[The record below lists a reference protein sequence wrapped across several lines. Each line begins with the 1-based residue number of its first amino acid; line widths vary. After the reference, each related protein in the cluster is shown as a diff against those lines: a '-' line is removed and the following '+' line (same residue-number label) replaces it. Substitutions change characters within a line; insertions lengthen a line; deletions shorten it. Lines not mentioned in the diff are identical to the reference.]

1 MHPQPEQ
8 RVIRT
13 KIIATLGPATSD
25 RQRLSELLDAGVDV
39 CRLNFSHGTLDDH
52 ARMLALV
59 RAVAGERGQPVA
71 VIGDLCGPK
80 IRLGTFPGGPAELRA
95 GQTVRIV
102 RGDAECSTERL
113 TVTYPT
119 FIDEVDVGHRVYI
132 DDGLVRL
139 VVTERR
145 GGELI
150 CQCTVGGAVSSRKG
164 VNLPDTPLSAPA
176 LTEKDH
182 VDLAWAVE
190 HELVYVALSFVRSA
204 EDLYEL
210 KRAIKQ
216 HGSDLPVV
224 IKIEKPEAL
233 DHLDELI
240 THADAV
246 LVARGDLGIET
257 DLCSVPLVQKDIV
270 ARCQTVGVPVIV
282 ATQMLQS
289 MVASPL
295 PTRAEVS
302 DVANAIFDR
311 TDAVMLSGETAV
323 GQYPVPAVEMMN
335 KIAATTE
342 AYLATR
348 PPAERSTGGPIRYR
362 PTAAAAH
369 AAVQAARDLGARL
382 VAVWSATGAT
392 VRRVAQHR
400 LPMAVLGLSYD
411 ERVCRRMNLVFGV
424 VPIRVEPLDNPA
436 AMAAALDRVVL
447 ERGLAAPGDLIV
459 VVTSTR
465 PLTPGATDTV
475 LVRRVKAGDGH
486 EPAIT
491 ESSKH

>member
-1 MHPQPEQ
+1 MQPQSEQ
-8 RVIRT
+8 RTIRT
-13 KIIATLGPATSD
+13 KIIATLGPATAD
-25 RQRLSELLDAGVDV
+25 RPRLVELLGAGVDV

-52 ARMLALV
+52 GRMLELV
-59 RAVAGERGQPVA
+59 RSVAAERGQPVA
-71 VIGDLCGPK
+71 VMGDLCGPK
-80 IRLGTFPGGPAELRA
+80 IRLGRFPAGPAALRT

-102 RGDAECSTERL
+102 RGDEDCSTERL

-119 FIDEVDVGHRVYI
+119 FVDEVDVGHRVYI

-150 CQCTVGGAVSSRKG
+150 CQCVTGGAVSSRKG

-182 VDLAWAVE
+182 VDLAWAIK
-190 HELVYVALSFVRSA
+190 HELDYVALSFVRSP

-210 KRAIKQ
+210 KRTIKQ
-216 HGSDLPVV
+216 RGSDVPVV

-233 DHLDELI
+233 NHLDELI
-240 THADAV
+240 AHADGV

-257 DLCSVPLVQKDIV
+257 DLCRVPLVQKDIV
-270 ARCQTVGVPVIV
+270 ARCQAAGVPVIV

-289 MVASPL
+289 MVSSPL

-311 TDAVMLSGETAV
+311 ADAVMLSGETAV
-323 GQYPVPAVEMMN
+323 GQFPVPAVDMMN
-335 KIAATTE
+335 RIAKNTE
-342 AYLATR
+342 SYLATR
-348 PPAERSTGGPIRYR
+348 PPCERSVSAGVRYR

-392 VRRVAQHR
+392 VRLVAQHR
-400 LPMAVLGLSYD
+400 LPMIVLGLSYD
-411 ERVCRRMNLVFGV
+411 ERVCRRMNLLFGV
-424 VPIRVEPLDNPA
+424 VPVRVEPLDNPA

-447 ERGLAAPGDLIV
+447 ERGLASAGDLIV

-475 LVRRVKAGDGH
+475 LLRRVAAG
-486 EPAIT
+486 ER
-491 ESSKH
+491 K